1 MKNDDEVRQQI
12 HDMLKNVYFGDPDD
26 MVDVSPGDGDCIH
39 VVVVS
44 RKFDRKR
51 LKEKNEL
58 LWDLF
63 EEHLPKKVWSR
74 ISLSVAK
81 SPEEIKTGI

>member
-1 MKNDDEVRQQI
+1 MKSDDHVRQHI
-12 HDMLKNVYFGDPDD
+12 HDVLKSAYFKDPDD
-26 MVDVSPGDGDCIH
+26 LVDVSAGDGDCIH

-74 ISLSVAK
+74 ISLSIAK
-81 SPEEIKTGI
+81 SPDEIKAGI

>member
-1 MKNDDEVRQQI
+1 MKND
-12 HDMLKNVYFGDPDD
+12 HDVLKHVHDVLKSVYFTDSDD
-26 MVDVSPGDGDCIH
+26 LVDVSEGDGDCIH

-44 RKFDRKR
+44 RKFDNKR
-51 LKEKNEL
+51 LKDKNTL

-63 EEHLPKKVWSR
+63 EEHLPKKVRSR

-81 SPEEIKTGI
+81 SPEEIKAGI